1 MDETHISVK
10 SRWRYLYQTV
20 DQPKKI
26 AIDRSGVN
34 TAAIEEYGTDNE
46 ASIKLGQAKYS
57 NSIVEQDYRAIKRLA
72 RSVLGLKSFWSA
84 TITLAEI
91 EIMHMIRKD
100 QFQIVS
106 SPAVQSC
113 LLTG

>member
-1 MDETHISVK
+1 MDETYISLK

-20 DQPKKI
+20 DQPRKI
-26 AIDRSGVN
+26 ASDKSGAN
-34 TAAIEEYGTDNE
+34 TAAIGEYGADNE

-84 TITLAEI
+84 TITLAGI
-91 EIMHMIRKD
+91 ELRYMIRKG
-100 QFQIVS
+100 QFQMVS

-113 LLTG
+113 SLAG